1 MLNFILQQAQRFERR
16 HGLQPNVVYM
26 NEDHYLALA
35 DELPGLFCDNPSI
48 PLGFRIAILSKES
61 LSHPQ
66 VALIEEQ
73 KEVKP
78 YHYKTTHSQSVS
90 H

>member
-1 MLNFILQQAQRFERR
+1 MLNYILGQAQRFQRR
-16 HGLQPNVVYM
+16 HGMQPNVVFM
-26 NEDHYLALA
+26 NEDHYFALRE
-35 DELPGLFCDNPSI
+35 ELPGLFCDQPSH

-66 VALIEEQ
+66 VALIEER
-73 KEVKP
+73 KEVCIHP
-78 YHYKTTHSQSVS
+78 LAAHSQSAR

>member
-16 HGLQPNVVYM
+16 HGRNPNVIYM
-26 NEDHYLALA
+26 NEDHYLALSE
-35 DELPGLFCDNPSI
+35 ELPGLFSGKPYL
-48 PLGFRIAILSKES
+48 PLGFRIAILSRES

-66 VALIEEQ
+66 VALIEEK
-73 KEVKP
+73 KEVNIHP
-78 YHYKTTHSQSVS
+78 RATLLQSAR